1 MKRFALPLWL
11 EIAGAIL
18 LALALS
24 NLATI
29 AFFSAGGEQQFT
41 RFAADMQSQRIAGVA
56 ALVLRAPEGL
66 RAELVRE
73 LSSPGLRLSL
83 DAAPLVRDGLARDAA
98 TEAAIGARLR
108 PEMARGLRAHVLTEA
123 ERAVPASPP
132 PPPPEGPAFTGAGRP
147 PPLEQ
152 AANLHVSIPAG
163 AQWLNA
169 RFGMRPPR
177 PPSWPV
183 FYAGAAVI
191 ASLLLASLWMAR
203 RVARPLQRLAEAARR
218 LRTGEAREAVP
229 ETGPQPVREAA
240 RAFNAMSERV
250 TVTLQSQRALMAAVA
265 HDLRTPIAALR
276 VRAEFVTD
284 EDTRTRLLQ
293 TISEMQAM
301 TEAVLDA
308 VRIDGSGEPARSVD
322 VATLADSLC
331 VDMAEVGGDVSYAS
345 DVALACVCRAAEVRR
360 ALRNLIEN
368 ALRYG
373 VRARVSAEMIAGLAA
388 IHVDDDGSGIPE
400 GELERVFEPFA
411 RLEHSRS
418 AETGGYGLGLAI
430 ARLIARGHGGDV
442 TLKNRAGG
450 SLRATLTLPL
460 ASPP

>member
-1 MKRFALPLWL
+1 MKRFVLPLWL

-18 LALALS
+18 VALALS

-29 AFFSAGGEQQFT
+29 VFFRISGEQQFS
-41 RFAADMQSQRIAGVA
+41 RLAADLQSQRIAGVA
-56 ALVLRAPEGL
+56 GLVLKSPESL
-66 RAELVRE
+66 RRELVAE

-83 DAAPLVRDGLARDAA
+83 DAAPLVGEAVSRDAA
-98 TEAAIGARLR
+98 LEASIGEGLR
-108 PEMARGLRAHVLTEA
+108 PEIAAGLRAHVLSEA
-123 ERAVPASPP
+123 ERSAPVEAQRPP
-132 PPPPEGPAFTGAGRP
+132 PPSADGPGGRAAPPDH
-147 PPLEQ
+147 
-152 AANLHVSIPAG
+152 AASLHVSLPAG

-169 RFGMRPPR
+169 RLGMRPPR
-177 PPSWPV
+177 PPSWPM
-183 FYAGAAVI
+183 FYAGGVVI
-191 ASLLLASLWMAR
+191 ASLLLVSLWMGR

-250 TVTLQSQRALMAAVA
+250 TTTLQSQRALMAAVA

-284 EDTRTRLLQ
+284 EDTRSRLLQ
-293 TISEMQAM
+293 TIGEMQAM

-322 VATLADSLC
+322 VAALADSLC
-331 VDMAEVGGDVSYAS
+331 ADMAEVGGDVSYAS
-345 DVALACVCRAAEVRR
+345 DVSLACVCRAAELRR

-373 VRARVSAEMIAGLAA
+373 AEARVSAEAAGGMAA
-388 IHVDDDGSGIPE
+388 IHVDDDGPGIPN

-430 ARLIARGHGGDV
+430 ARLIVRGHGGDV
-442 TLKNRAGG
+442 TLVNRVGG
-450 SLRATLTLPL
+450 GLRATLTVPL
-460 ASPP
+460 A

>member
-1 MKRFALPLWL
+1 MKRLSLPLWF

-18 LALALS
+18 VALALS

-29 AFFSAGGEQQFT
+29 VFFRISGEQQFS
-41 RFAADMQSQRIAGVA
+41 RFAADVQSQRIAGAA
-56 ALVLRAPEGL
+56 ALVLKSPESL
-66 RAELVRE
+66 RRELVAE
-73 LSSPGLRLSL
+73 LSSPGLGLSL
-83 DAAPLVRDGLARDAA
+83 DDAPLVGDAVERDAA
-98 TEAAIGARLR
+98 VEASIGERLR
-108 PEMARGLRAHVLTEA
+108 PEIAAGLRAHVLSDA
-123 ERAVPASPP
+123 ERAASMGERPRIAVPAGRR
-132 PPPPEGPAFTGAGRP
+132 PPPEH
-147 PPLEQ
+147 Q
-152 AANLHVSIPAG
+152 ASLHVSIPAG
-163 AQWLNA
+163 EQWLNA

-177 PPSWPV
+177 PPSWPM
-183 FYAGAAVI
+183 FYAGGVVM
-191 ASLLLASLWMAR
+191 ASLLLASLWMGR

-250 TVTLQSQRALMAAVA
+250 TTTLKSQRALMAAVA

-284 EDTRTRLLQ
+284 DDTRSRLLQ
-293 TISEMQAM
+293 TIGEMQAM

-308 VRIDGSGEPARSVD
+308 VRIDGSGEPARMVD
-322 VATLADSLC
+322 VAMLADSLC
-331 VDMAEVGGDVSYAS
+331 ADMAEVGGDVSYAS
-345 DVALACVCRAAEVRR
+345 DVTLACVCRAAELRR

-373 VRARVSAEMIAGLAA
+373 VRARVSAEAAGGMAA
-388 IHVDDDGSGIPE
+388 IHVDDEGPGIPDSK
-400 GELERVFEPFA
+400 LERVFEPFA
-411 RLEHSRS
+411 RLENSRS

-442 TLKNRAGG
+442 TLANRVGG
-450 SLRATLTLPL
+450 GLRATLTVPL
-460 ASPP
+460 A

>member
-18 LALALS
+18 LAL
-24 NLATI
+24 
-29 AFFSAGGEQQFT
+29 
-41 RFAADMQSQRIAGVA
+41 
-56 ALVLRAPEGL
+56 

-83 DAAPLVRDGLARDAA
+83 DDVPLVREGLARDTTA
-98 TEAAIGARLR
+98 EAAIGAGLR
-108 PEMARGLRAHVLTEA
+108 SEVARNLRAHTLTEA
-123 ERAVPASPP
+123 ERAATQPPP
-132 PPPPEGPAFTGAGRP
+132 PPPPEPRAPVFTGPGRP

-152 AANLHVSIPAG
+152 AASLHVSIPAG
-163 AQWLNA
+163 AQWLNM

-177 PPSWPV
+177 PPRPPSGPV
-183 FYAGAAVI
+183 FYAGAVVI

-284 EDTRTRLLQ
+284 DDTRTRLLQ
-293 TISEMQAM
+293 TIGEMQAM

-322 VATLADSLC
+322 VAILAESLC
-331 VDMAEVGGDVSYAS
+331 ADMAEVGGDVSYVS
-345 DVALACVCRAAEVRR
+345 DIALACVCRAAEVRR
-360 ALRNLIEN
+360 ALRNLTDN

-373 VRARVSAEMIAGLAA
+373 VRARVTAEAIDRMAA
-388 IHVDDDGSGIPE
+388 IHVDDDGPGIPKT
-400 GELERVFEPFA
+400 ELERVFEPFA

-442 TLKNRAGG
+442 TLKNQSGG
-450 SLRATLTLPL
+450 GLRATLMLPL
-460 ASPP
+460 ALRL

>member
-1 MKRFALPLWL
+1 MKRFVLPLWL
-11 EIAGAIL
+11 EIASAIL
-18 LALALS
+18 VALALS

-29 AFFSAGGEQQFT
+29 VFFRISGEQQFS
-41 RFAADMQSQRIAGVA
+41 RFAADLQSQRIAGVA
-56 ALVLRAPEGL
+56 GLVLKSPESL
-66 RAELVRE
+66 RGELVAE

-83 DAAPLVRDGLARDAA
+83 DAAPLVGDAVSRDAA
-98 TEAAIGARLR
+98 VEASIGERLR
-108 PEMARGLRAHVLTEA
+108 PEIATGLRAHALSDV
-123 ERAVPASPP
+123 ERAVPVDARPP
-132 PPPPEGPAFTGAGRP
+132 PPREGHGEGPAMP
-147 PPLEQ
+147 EH
-152 AANLHVSIPAG
+152 AASLHVSIPAG

-169 RFGMRPPR
+169 RFGMPPPR
-177 PPSWPV
+177 PPSWPM
-183 FYAGAAVI
+183 FYAGGVVI
-191 ASLLLASLWMAR
+191 ASLLLVSLWMGR

-250 TVTLQSQRALMAAVA
+250 TTTLQSQRALMAAVA

-284 EDTRTRLLQ
+284 EDTRSRLLQ
-293 TISEMQAM
+293 TIGEMQSI

-322 VATLADSLC
+322 VAMLADSLC
-331 VDMAEVGGDVSYAS
+331 ADMAEVGGDVNYSS
-345 DVALACVCRAAEVRR
+345 DVALACVCRAAELRR

-368 ALRYG
+368 AMRYG
-373 VRARVSAEMIAGLAA
+373 VRARVSAEAAGGMAA
-388 IHVDDDGSGIPE
+388 IHVDDDGPGIPDN
-400 GELERVFEPFA
+400 ELDRVFEPFA

-442 TLKNRAGG
+442 TLSNRAGG
-450 SLRATLTLPL
+450 GLRATLTVPL
-460 ASPP
+460 A

>member
-1 MKRFALPLWL
+1 MP
-11 EIAGAIL
+11 
-18 LALALS
+18 
-24 NLATI
+24 
-29 AFFSAGGEQQFT
+29 
-41 RFAADMQSQRIAGVA
+41 V
-56 ALVLRAPEGL
+56 
-66 RAELVRE
+66 
-73 LSSPGLRLSL
+73 
-83 DAAPLVRDGLARDAA
+83 
-98 TEAAIGARLR
+98 
-108 PEMARGLRAHVLTEA
+108 
-123 ERAVPASPP
+123 
-132 PPPPEGPAFTGAGRP
+132 FTGAGRP
-147 PPLEQ
+147 PPLEH
-152 AANLHVSIPAG
+152 AASVHVSVPAG
-163 AQWLNA
+163 AQWLNV

-177 PPSWPV
+177 PPSWPL
-183 FYAGAAVI
+183 FYAGGVVI
-191 ASLLLASLWMAR
+191 ASLLLASLWMGR

-218 LRTGEAREAVP
+218 LRIGEARVSVP

-276 VRAEFVTD
+276 VRAEFVAD
-284 EDTRTRLLQ
+284 EDTRARLLQ

-308 VRIDGSGEPARSVD
+308 VRIDGSGEPARPVD

-331 VDMAEVGGDVSYAS
+331 ADMAEIGGDVTYGSE
-345 DVALACVCRAAEVRR
+345 VELVCVCRAAEVRR

-373 VRARVSAEMIAGLAA
+373 LRARVSAEATGGLAA
-388 IHVDDDGSGIPE
+388 IHIDDDGPGIPD
-400 GELERVFEPFA
+400 GDIERVFEPFA

-430 ARLIARGHGGDV
+430 TRLVARGHGGDV

-450 SLRATLTLPL
+450 GLRATLTLPL
-460 ASPP
+460 A

>member
-1 MKRFALPLWL
+1 MRRFALPLWL

-24 NLATI
+24 NVATI
-29 AFFSAGGEQQFT
+29 AFFRIGGEQQFT
-41 RFAADMQSQRIAGVA
+41 HFAADLQAQRIAGVT
-56 ALVLRAPEGL
+56 ALVLKSPENIRG
-66 RAELVRE
+66 EIVTE
-73 LSSPGLRLSL
+73 MSSPGLRLSL
-83 DAAPLVRDGLARDAA
+83 DAAPLVGDGVARDGAVE
-98 TEAAIGARLR
+98 TAIGARLR
-108 PEMARGLRAHVLTEA
+108 PEQSAGLRAHMLTDA
-123 ERAVPASPP
+123 ERAATPAPP
-132 PPPPEGPAFTGAGRP
+132 MLHPSAGGRLAPPD
-147 PPLEQ
+147 Q
-152 AANLHVSIPAG
+152 AASRHVSIPVG
-163 AQWLNA
+163 GQWLNV

-183 FYAGAAVI
+183 FYAGGVVL
-191 ASLLLASLWMAR
+191 ASLLLASLWMGR

-218 LRTGEAREAVP
+218 LRMGEAREVVP
-229 ETGPQPVREAA
+229 EAGPQPVREAA

-250 TVTLQSQRALMAAVA
+250 TTTLQSQRALMAAVA

-276 VRAEFVTD
+276 VRVEFVTD

-293 TISEMQAM
+293 TIGEMQTM

-322 VATLADSLC
+322 VAMLADSLC
-331 VDMAEVGGDVSYAS
+331 ADMAEVGGDVDYTS

-373 VRARVSAEMIAGLAA
+373 MRARVSAEAKGGLAA
-388 IHVDDDGSGIPE
+388 FHVDDDGPGIPDV
-400 GELERVFEPFA
+400 ELERVFEPFA

-442 TLKNRAGG
+442 TLSNRAGG
-450 SLRATLTLPL
+450 GLRATLTLPL
-460 ASPP
+460 A

>member
-1 MKRFALPLWL
+1 MKRLALPLWL

-18 LALALS
+18 VALALS
-24 NLATI
+24 NIATI
-29 AFFSAGGEQQFT
+29 AFFRLGGEQQIS
-41 RFAADMQSQRIAGVA
+41 RFAADLQSQRIAGVVG
-56 ALVLRAPEGL
+56 LVLKAPERL
-66 RAELVRE
+66 RRELVAE

-83 DAAPLVRDGLARDAA
+83 DDRPLVDDGLARD
-98 TEAAIGARLR
+98 TTIESAIGARLR
-108 PEMARGLRAHVLTEA
+108 PELATGLRAHILSEA
-123 ERAVPASPP
+123 ERAAPAPSPAKRAPTFTGIGPP
-132 PPPPEGPAFTGAGRP
+132 PP
-147 PPLEQ
+147 LDH
-152 AANLHVSIPAG
+152 AASLHVSVPAD

-177 PPSWPV
+177 QPSWPV

-191 ASLLLASLWMAR
+191 ASLLLVSFWMGR

-218 LRTGEAREAVP
+218 LRMGEARETVP

-250 TVTLQSQRALMAAVA
+250 TTTLQSQRALMAAVA

-276 VRAEFVTD
+276 VRAEFVAD
-284 EDTRTRLLQ
+284 EDTRARLLI
-293 TISEMQAM
+293 TIGEMQAM

-322 VATLADSLC
+322 VAILADSLC
-331 VDMAEVGGDVSYAS
+331 ADMADVGGDVTYTS
-345 DVALACVCRAAEVRR
+345 DAALACICRAAEVRR

-373 VRARVSAEMIAGLAA
+373 VRARVSAEAMDGMAA
-388 IHVDDDGSGIPE
+388 IHVDDDGPGIPV

-411 RLEHSRS
+411 RLEASRN

-442 TLKNRAGG
+442 VLANRAGG
-450 SLRATLTLPL
+450 GLRATLTVPL
-460 ASPP
+460 A

>member
-29 AFFSAGGEQQFT
+29 AFFRVGGEQQFT
-41 RFAADMQSQRIAGVA
+41 RFAADLQSQRIAGVA
-56 ALVLRAPEGL
+56 SLVLKAPESL
-66 RAELVRE
+66 RPELARE

-83 DAAPLVRDGLARDAA
+83 NPSPIVRDGLARDA
-98 TEAAIGARLR
+98 TIEAAIGAHLR
-108 PEMARGLRAHVLTEA
+108 GAGTGGPRAHVLTEE
-123 ERAVPASPP
+123 ERAAPPSALSSPQRRP
-132 PPPPEGPAFTGAGRP
+132 VFTGAGRP
-147 PPLEQ
+147 PPLEH
-152 AANLHVSIPAG
+152 AASLHVSIPVG

-169 RFGMRPPR
+169 RFGMRPPG

-183 FYAGAAVI
+183 FYAGAAVL

-293 TISEMQAM
+293 TIGEMQAM

-322 VATLADSLC
+322 VAILADSLC
-331 VDMAEVGGDVSYAS
+331 VDLAEMGSDVKYES
-345 DVALACVCRAAEVRR
+345 DVALACVCRAGEVRR

-373 VRARVSAEMIAGLAA
+373 MRARASAEAIDGLAA
-388 IHVDDDGSGIPE
+388 IHVDDDGSGIPDAD
-400 GELERVFEPFA
+400 LERVFEPFA
-411 RLEHSRS
+411 RLENSRS

-442 TLKNRAGG
+442 MLKNRSGG
-450 SLRATLTLPL
+450 GLRATLTLPL
-460 ASPP
+460 ASRT

>member
-11 EIAGAIL
+11 ELAGAIL

-29 AFFSAGGEQQFT
+29 VFFRVGGEQQFS
-41 RFAADMQSQRIAGVA
+41 RFAADVQSQRIAGVA
-56 ALVLRAPEGL
+56 ALMLRAPEGL
-66 RAELVRE
+66 RPELVRE
-73 LSSPGLRLSL
+73 LSSPGLQLSL
-83 DAAPLVRDGLARDAA
+83 DAAPLVRDGLERDAA
-98 TEAAIGARLR
+98 TEAAIAASLR
-108 PEMARGLRAHVLTEA
+108 PELAGGLRAHVLTEE
-123 ERAVPASPP
+123 ERALPPSPP
-132 PPPPEGPAFTGAGRP
+132 PRGPVFTGTGPP
-147 PPLEQ
+147 PPLEH
-152 AANLHVSIPAG
+152 AASLYVSIPAG

-191 ASLLLASLWMAR
+191 GSLLLASLWMGR

-250 TVTLQSQRALMAAVA
+250 TTTLQSQRALMAAVA

-284 EDTRTRLLQ
+284 EDTRSRLLQ
-293 TISEMQAM
+293 TIGEMQAM

-308 VRIDGSGEPARSVD
+308 VRIDGSSEPARSVD
-322 VATLADSLC
+322 VAVLADSLC
-331 VDMAEVGGDVSYAS
+331 ADLAEVGGDVSYTS

-373 VRARVSAEMIAGLAA
+373 VRARVSAETVDGTAA
-388 IHVDDDGSGIPE
+388 IHVDDDGPGIPE
-400 GELERVFEPFA
+400 AELERVFEPFA

-430 ARLIARGHGGDV
+430 GRLIARGHGGDV
-442 TLKNRAGG
+442 TLKNRSGG
-450 SLRATLTLPL
+450 GLRATLTLPL
-460 ASPP
+460 ASPR